1 MGPTWLEE
9 RVETPVFWELDMS
22 GSSVMNFPH
31 TISVMQAGH
40 WRERAEVK
48 TAPLVGQY
56 RGDDISVGRGEISF
70 CIPKVSNDA

>member
-1 MGPTWLEE
+1 
-9 RVETPVFWELDMS
+9 MS

-56 RGDDISVGRGEISF
+56 RGDDIRKCGWGGNLMF